1 MGTQTLKAT
10 GEQEA
15 MEMAATE
22 VATVAME
29 ASHTMEESNPMEDLE
44 AITRMEVKAMATE
57 EATIKGATTTGNNLA
72 TQTGAT
78 KNQFNQ
84 SLIGEVASLLSLRPH
99 PLRSLHSK

>member
-22 VATVAME
+22 VAMAVME
-29 ASHTMEESNPMEDLE
+29 ASHTMEEYNPMEDLE
-44 AITRMEVKAMATE
+44 AITRMEAKAMATE
-57 EATIKGATTTGNNLA
+57 EATIKGATITGNNLA

-84 SLIGEVASLLSLRPH
+84 SLIGEAVSLL
-99 PLRSLHSK
+99 